1 MTQCKIRCTII
12 IRKGG
17 KPLKEKKKGN
27 VYRKADKG
35 EHMTVIKSIA
45 FCIGWII
52 AASIGLWA
60 MVLYG
65 AFFAIKEM
73 R

>member
-1 MTQCKIRCTII
+1 MNY
-12 IRKGG
+12 
-17 KPLKEKKKGN
+17 KKRGN
-27 VYRKADKG
+27 PKG
-35 EHMTVIKSIA
+35 EHMTAIKSIA
-45 FCIGWII
+45 FCMGWII
-52 AASIGLWA
+52 TASIGLWA

>member
-1 MTQCKIRCTII
+1 
-12 IRKGG
+12 
-17 KPLKEKKKGN
+17 LKEGTDTENAPSKLFPSSEGVFLNRVGKC
-27 VYRKADKG
+27 KG
-35 EHMTVIKSIA
+35 EHMTVIKSIT

-65 AFFAIKEM
+65 AFFAIREL